1 MKKIGIKKLNDN
13 FTKGGVF
20 PLLGIS
26 LIILLLTVAVYFV
39 AHYVANSYTDE
50 NRFSNWNYLYTE
62 KAGSVPDGELRIYN
76 AQNPIITEGK
86 KGNIYFHPNLLLCY
100 SKRFFNEQVQ
110 SRAHRN

>member
-62 KAGSVPDGELRIYN
+62 KEGTVTDGELR
-76 AQNPIITEGK
+76 T
-86 KGNIYFHPNLLLCY
+86 
-100 SKRFFNEQVQ
+100 
-110 SRAHRN
+110 